1 MEREVTIVVL
11 IILAGITLNAVIG
24 EDRNH
29 IPGKRYQ
36 EYDKQRNTVR

>member
-1 MEREVTIVVL
+1 MARVVTIVVL

-29 IPGKRYQ
+29 IPGKGYK
-36 EYDKQRNTVR
+36 EYD